1 MALSLE
7 ERKYIKDSFPH
18 GTQARIA
25 ERLGVTRASVQLY
38 LTGKRSSELIE
49 NAVLDEFDRVKAERK
64 RLRER
69 IFSE

>member
-1 MALSLE
+1 MALSLD
-7 ERKYIKDSFPH
+7 ERKYIKDAFPH

-25 ERLGVTRASVQLY
+25 ERMGVTRAAVQLY
-38 LTGKRSSELIE
+38 LVGKRNSEMIE

-64 RLRER
+64 RLRDR